1 MWLTH
6 SDCKNMV
13 QSAWNIHTQGS
24 RAFKLHRKITN
35 VKKQFTNWN
44 KKVFG
49 KVEKEIKEKQ
59 QKLQDLQYSI
69 QTIADVN

>member
-1 MWLTH
+1 M
-6 SDCKNMV
+6 
-13 QSAWNIHTQGS
+13 
-24 RAFKLHRKITN
+24 HRKITN

-59 QKLQDLQYSI
+59 QQLQDLQDSF
-69 QTIADVN
+69 QTIADVKKERELREEIENLMIREEIMWAQKA